1 MQIRMDEK
9 WRVLFM
15 ATYVISDIH
24 GEYERFME
32 LLEEIELKDTD
43 TLYVLGDVL
52 DRGEHPIKV
61 VLKLMEMPNAFC
73 IVGNHEVM
81 ALECLRFL
89 CQEITDLAIEEVDA
103 ELLDNL
109 VLWKYN
115 GGDATIRE
123 FRALDLEMREEVLNF
138 LEDFSLYEE
147 LTVGEKQYLLV
158 HGGLGGFTPEKRIE
172 EYSLHD
178 LVWTRPDYQKE
189 YFADTNLVTGHT
201 PTQTIPEM
209 IIPGIFIKISPHCDR
224 LRRMLPGRAAGSN
237 LSGNGGRVLQFG
249 QQWVKDFRRSMMPAS
264 EDRDPEPAEQAGRF
278 LKQDMPKHKQ
288 ESRFGKNERITKA
301 LKIAGADMKAAK
313 EKEILDA
320 LYYYRYT

>member
-9 WRVLFM
+9 GRILFM

-89 CQEITDLAIEEVDA
+89 CQEITDLAIEKVDA

-109 VLWKYN
+109 VRWKYN

-123 FRALDLEMREEVLNF
+123 FRALDPEMREEVLNF

-147 LTVGEKQYLLV
+147 LTVGEKD
-158 HGGLGGFTPEKRIE
+158 R
-172 EYSLHD
+172 
-178 LVWTRPDYQKE
+178 
-189 YFADTNLVTGHT
+189 
-201 PTQTIPEM
+201 
-209 IIPGIFIKISPHCDR
+209 GIFPARSCMGQTR
-224 LRRMLPGRAAGSN
+224 LSEGILCGYK
-237 LSGNGGRVLQFG
+237 SGNRTYT
-249 QQWVKDFRRSMMPAS
+249 DADDS
-264 EDRDPEPAEQAGRF
+264 
-278 LKQDMPKHKQ
+278 
-288 ESRFGKNERITKA
+288 GK
-301 LKIAGADMKAAK
+301 
-313 EKEILDA
+313 
-320 LYYYRYT
+320 

>member
-123 FRALDLEMREEVLNF
+123 FRALDPEMREEVLNF

-189 YFADTNLVTGHT
+189 YVAGNRTYTDAD
-201 PTQTIPEM
+201 
-209 IIPGIFIKISPHCDR
+209 D
-224 LRRMLPGRAAGSN
+224 
-237 LSGNGGRVLQFG
+237 SG
-249 QQWVKDFRRSMMPAS
+249 K
-264 EDRDPEPAEQAGRF
+264 
-278 LKQDMPKHKQ
+278 
-288 ESRFGKNERITKA
+288 
-301 LKIAGADMKAAK
+301 
-313 EKEILDA
+313 
-320 LYYYRYT
+320 

>member
-9 WRVLFM
+9 GRILFM

-61 VLKLMEMPNAFC
+61 ILKLMEMPNAFC

-81 ALECLRFL
+81 AL
-89 CQEITDLAIEEVDA
+89 DP
-103 ELLDNL
+103 
-109 VLWKYN
+109 
-115 GGDATIRE
+115 
-123 FRALDLEMREEVLNF
+123 EMREEVLNF

-178 LVWTRPDYQKE
+178 LVWARPDYQKE

-201 PTQTIPEM
+201 PTQTIPENDN
-209 IIPGIFIKISPHCDR
+209 PGYIYKKYHHIAIDCGACFP
-224 LRRMLPGRAAGSN
+224 
-237 LSGNGGRVLQFG
+237 GGRL
-249 QQWVKDFRRSMMPAS
+249 
-264 EDRDPEPAEQAGRF
+264 
-278 LKQDMPKHKQ
+278 
-288 ESRFGKNERITKA
+288 
-301 LKIAGADMKAAK
+301 AAICL
-313 EKEILDA
+313 ETGEEFYSSDNNG
-320 LYYYRYT
+320 